1 MILNSNI
8 IDFCISSSIS
18 SELSCAGCR
27 RWSRMSSTND
37 ALSYLVGLAN
47 AKASAMSS
55 GPSEDDPS
63 SHHAGQEA
71 GSANLIYFDET
82 YDDELMSQ
90 EEINR
95 QRQMQRELGKLQF
108 INPGGSM
115 ITHATTSR
123 RSRRKLNEDKES
135 MQEKRQIFHDK
146 KGKLI
151 VPGEESITL
160 CDCLIPECHGCH
172 WPCASCGGRLCGPI
186 CQQNRKKFVSSVTV
200 MGVTPEIVTRN
211 PCVPN
216 KFS

>member
-1 MILNSNI
+1 
-8 IDFCISSSIS
+8 
-18 SELSCAGCR
+18 
-27 RWSRMSSTND
+27 MSSTND

-63 SHHAGQEA
+63 SHHGGQEA
-71 GSANLIYFDET
+71 GSANLVYFDET

-90 EEINR
+90 EEI
-95 QRQMQRELGKLQF
+95 K
-108 INPGGSM
+108 
-115 ITHATTSR
+115 
-123 RSRRKLNEDKES
+123 DKES